1 MGAVS
6 KLRKGLNMTNPTSM
20 KSDNGAGTGLNSSPA
35 VKVKSSGTASWNEK
49 QTKADSGTA
58 AVGGKM
64 DFAPQRS
71 LSTMG
76 KRQPQTAKGTSTTP
90 GKMDAAKQDSLNT
103 WNMRQPKTDTG
114 TAGK

>member
-1 MGAVS
+1 MSMTS
-6 KLRKGLNMTNPTSM
+6 KIRKGLNITNPTSM

-35 VKVKSSGTASWNEK
+35 VKVKTSGTSGWNEK
-49 QTKADSGTA
+49 QTKTDSGTA

-76 KRQPQTAKGTSTTP
+76 KRQPQTAKGTSVTP
-90 GKMDAAKQDSLNT
+90 GKMDACKPSQLNT
-103 WNMRQPKTDTG
+103 WNMKQ
-114 TAGK
+114 

>member
-1 MGAVS
+1 MSMTS
-6 KLRKGLNMTNPTSM
+6 KIRKGLNITNPTSM

-35 VKVKSSGTASWNEK
+35 VKVKSMGTSGWNEK

-90 GKMDAAKQDSLNT
+90 GKMDFAKQRSLNT
-103 WNMRQPKTDTG
+103 WGEKQTRKDTG

>member
-6 KLRKGLNMTNPTSM
+6 KIRKGFNMTSPTKY
-20 KSDNGAGTGLNSSPA
+20 KSDNGEGTGINSSPA
-35 VKVKSSGTASWNEK
+35 VKVKTSGTSSWDMK
-49 QTKADSGTA
+49 QPKTDAGTNKS
-58 AVGGKM
+58 GGKM

-76 KRQPQTAKGTSTTP
+76 KRQPQTSKGTSVTP
-90 GKMDAAKQDSLNT
+90 GKMDACDPRQLNT
-103 WNMRQPKTDTG
+103 WDMKQTKKDTG

>member
-1 MGAVS
+1 MGAVT
-6 KLRKGLNMTNPTSM
+6 KIRRGLNMTNPTAY

-35 VKVKSSGTASWNEK
+35 VNVKSSGTSGWNQK
-49 QTKADSGTA
+49 QTKTDSGTA

-90 GKMDAAKQDSLNT
+90 GKMDACDPRQLNT
-103 WNMRQPKTDTG
+103 WNIKQTKKDTG